1 MLQNKNI
8 FKSIGIVQYTLKR
21 FKEWTRQH
29 KAKPTFCYKKIDTR
43 QPFDDVNEYFDL
55 KVES

>member
-1 MLQNKNI
+1 MLQNKHV

-29 KAKPTFCYKKIDTR
+29 KATPTCYKKIDTR